1 MKKSVNILTLCSV
14 VFLATVSCSAKL
26 TMTEPNTLKDALA
39 DKFYIGT
46 AMNTGQIN
54 GTDTASLRVIKEQ
67 FSAVVAEN
75 CMKSEVIQP
84 EEGKFDF
91 TLADKFVDFAEKNNL
106 YPTGHVLIWHSQ
118 APKWFFTDANG
129 KDVSPEV
136 LKQRMIKHI
145 STLVGRYKGRI
156 KGWDVVNEAIED
168 DGSWRNSK
176 FYQILGEDYIKLAFE
191 YARDADPDAELYY
204 NDYSMAHPG
213 RRDAVVKMVNKLKQ
227 QGIKVDGIG
236 MQGHMTM
243 DFPTCDAYEKSI
255 LAFASTGAK
264 VMITEMDITVLPSP
278 DSYRGADVGKK
289 FEFDKKMN
297 PFPNGLPDSMATKL
311 NERYASFFRLF
322 LKHRDKIS
330 RVTLWGVGD
339 AQSWRNYWPIFG
351 RTDYPL
357 LFDRNLRPKP
367 IVETII
373 QMAGKLNQPQQ
384 TSPKGKLKD

>member
-1 MKKSVNILTLCSV
+1 MYIISKIRLFLVLIVICLVSIQCKSQQS
-14 VFLATVSCSAKL
+14 
-26 TMTEPNTLKDALA
+26 LKEALK

-46 AMNTGQIN
+46 AMNTDQIN
-54 GTDTASLRVIKEQ
+54 GVDTGSLRIIKEQ
-67 FSAVVAEN
+67 FNAVVAEN

-118 APKWFFTDANG
+118 APKWFFVDAEG
-129 KDVSPEV
+129 KNVSPEV
-136 LKQRMIKHI
+136 LKDRIKTHI
-145 STLVGRYKGRI
+145 TTLVGRYKGRI

-168 DGSWRNSK
+168 DGSWRKSK
-176 FYQILGEDYIKLAFE
+176 FYEILGEDYIRLAFQ
-191 YARDADPDAELYY
+191 YAHDADPDAELYY

-213 RRDAVVKMVNKLKQ
+213 RRDAVVKMVNKLKKE
-227 QGIKVDGIG
+227 GIRIDGIG

-243 DFPTCDAYEKSI
+243 DFPTYDAYEKSI

-264 VMITEMDITVLPSP
+264 VMITEMDITVLPAP
-278 DSYRGADVGKK
+278 DSYQGADVGKK

-297 PFPNGLPDSMATKL
+297 PYPNGLPDSVATAL
-311 NERYASFFRLF
+311 HDRYAAFFGLF
-322 LKHRDKIS
+322 LKHSDKIS
-330 RVTLWGVGD
+330 RVTIWGVGD
-339 AQSWRNYWPIFG
+339 AQSWRNYWPIYG

-357 LFDRNLRPKP
+357 LFDRNLKPKP

-373 QMAGKLNQPQQ
+373 REANA
-384 TSPKGKLKD
+384 LKK

>member
-1 MKKSVNILTLCSV
+1 MNVISKLRPFVVLIVVCFLSIQCASKSQLTLKE
-14 VFLATVSCSAKL
+14 A
-26 TMTEPNTLKDALA
+26 LK

-46 AMNTGQIN
+46 AMNTDEIN
-54 GTDTASLRVIKEQ
+54 GVDTGSIRVIKQQ
-67 FSAVVAEN
+67 FNAVVAEN
-75 CMKSEVIQP
+75 CMKSGVIQP

-91 TLADKFVDFAEKNNL
+91 TLADKFVEFAEKNNL
-106 YPTGHVLIWHSQ
+106 YATGHVLIWHSQ
-118 APKWFFTDANG
+118 APKWFFTDASG
-129 KDVSPEV
+129 KNVSPEV

-156 KGWDVVNEAIED
+156 KGWDVVNEAFED
-168 DGSWRNSK
+168 DGSWRKSK
-176 FYQILGEDYIKLAFE
+176 FYEILGEDYVKLAFE
-191 YARDADPDAELYY
+191 YAHDADPDVELYY

-213 RRDAVVKMVNKLKQ
+213 RREAVVRMVNNLKQ

-243 DFPTCDAYEKSI
+243 DFPTYDAYEKSI

-278 DSYRGADVGKK
+278 DNYRGADVGKK
-289 FEFDKKMN
+289 FEFNKRMN
-297 PFPNGLPDSMATKL
+297 PYPNGLPDSVATAL
-311 NERYASFFRLF
+311 HDRYAAFFRLF

-339 AQSWRNYWPIFG
+339 TQSWRNYWPIYG

>member
-1 MKKSVNILTLCSV
+1 MKKSLNILTLCLV
-14 VFLATVSCSAKL
+14 VFVATFSCSAKL
-26 TMTEPNTLKDALA
+26 TMNEPATLKDALA

-54 GTDTASLRVIKEQ
+54 GTDTASLRVMKEQ

-91 TLADKFVDFAEKNNL
+91 TLADKFVDFAEKNKL
-106 YPTGHVLIWHSQ
+106 YATGHVLIWHSQ
-118 APKWFFTDANG
+118 APKWFFVDADG

-156 KGWDVVNEAIED
+156 KGWDVVNEAFED
-168 DGSWRNSK
+168 DGSWRKSK
-176 FYQILGEDYIKLAFE
+176 FYEILGEDYIKLAFE
-191 YARDADPDAELYY
+191 YAHDADPDAELYY

-213 RRDAVVKMVNKLKQ
+213 RRDAVVKMVNNLKQ

-243 DFPTCDAYEKSI
+243 NFPTCDAYEKSI

-264 VMITEMDITVLPSP
+264 VMITEMDMTVLPP
-278 DSYRGADVGKK
+278 PESYQGADVGKNYQ
-289 FEFDKKMN
+289 FDSKMN
-297 PFPNGLPDSMATKL
+297 PYPNGLPDSVATAL
-311 NERYASFFRLF
+311 HDRYAAFFRLF
-322 LKHRDKIS
+322 LKHSDKIS
-330 RVTLWGVGD
+330 RVTVWGVSD
-339 AQSWRNYWPIFG
+339 AQSWRNNWPMRG

-357 LFDRNLRPKP
+357 LFDRKLRPKP
-367 IVETII
+367 IVKTII
-373 QMAGKLNQPQQ
+373 SQANAMK
-384 TSPKGKLKD
+384 K

>member
-1 MKKSVNILTLCSV
+1 MKKSVKILPVLMV
-14 VFLATVSCSAKL
+14 VIFAMISCASKKTTIQPA
-26 TMTEPNTLKDALA
+26 TLKDALA

-84 EEGKFDF
+84 EEGKFNF
-91 TLADKFVDFAEKNNL
+91 TLADKFVDFAKKNNL
-106 YPTGHVLIWHSQ
+106 YVTGHVLIWHSQ
-118 APKWFFTDANG
+118 APKWFFTDASG
-129 KDVSPEV
+129 KNVSPEV

-145 STLVGRYKGRI
+145 STLVGRYKGRV

-168 DGSWRNSK
+168 DGSWRKSK
-176 FYQILGEDYIKLAFE
+176 FYEILGEDYVKLAFE
-191 YARDADPDAELYY
+191 YAHDADPDAELYY

-213 RRDAVVKMVNKLKQ
+213 RRDAVVKMVNNLKQ

-243 DFPTCDAYEKSI
+243 NFPTYDAYEKSI

-278 DSYRGADVGKK
+278 DSYQGADVGMKY
-289 FEFDKKMN
+289 EFDKKMN
-297 PFPNGLPDSMATKL
+297 PYPNGLPDSVATAL
-311 NERYASFFRLF
+311 HDRYATFFSLF
-322 LKHRDKIS
+322 LKHIDKIS
-330 RVTLWGVGD
+330 RVTVWGVSD
-339 AQSWRNYWPIFG
+339 AQSWRNYWPING

-357 LFDRNLRPKP
+357 LFDRKLRPKP
-367 IVETII
+367 IVGTII
-373 QMAGKLNQPQQ
+373 SQANAMK
-384 TSPKGKLKD
+384 K